1 MRYPI
6 RGSLALLM
14 ACVLLGA
21 GEAPAC
27 DAPQA
32 PMSSAQAMPSIPVPV
47 TVDGAQSL
55 RAYADHEL
63 TDAEKEAL
71 AKQRLERCRLHPG
84 TCMQGAEHAKDGKII
99 KPEPAVP
106 SGPPPESA
114 EK

>member
-6 RGSLALLM
+6 RGSLTLLL
-14 ACVLLGA
+14 ACMLLGA
-21 GEAPAC
+21 GQAPAG
-27 DAPQA
+27 DTPQEPA
-32 PMSSAQAMPSIPVPV
+32 VPGQAKASTPVPAA
-47 TVDGAQSL
+47 VDGAQRL
-55 RAYADHEL
+55 PPYTDHEL

-99 KPEPAVP
+99 KPEPAAP